1 MGAAVHALTRGG
13 RAYPTNGRS
22 TDGSADDPAVPFT
35 NARTAARIPNA
46 PDIRGGGH
54 LFLLDEP
61 ERAAGPI
68 RAFLD
73 M

>member
-1 MGAAVHALTRGG
+1 
-13 RAYPTNGRS
+13 
-22 TDGSADDPAVPFT
+22 VPFT